1 MSFDQLSSLESGSG
15 RRGNYT
21 DDPEFKQLQSE
32 LMNKLHSLRRNISKL
47 SSDID
52 LLGTKRDTPRVRER
66 VHELLEKS
74 RELCKDIGQG
84 VKKLQTWEDLTVRC
98 AMCLGRAYNRLTY
111 NLQKQQKYDQSR
123 VSTDF
128 QNALQEFQ
136 EVQRRALEKE
146 RASVTA
152 ARAAHDDN
160 ADGSGAPQEGQLE
173 QQQQQELVRLASQD
187 EVDFQEALII
197 EREDEIRNIE
207 QGVGDLNVL
216 FRQVAQIVGEQGEQL
231 TSIEDN
237 IVNVRDDTHGAQVE
251 LAQASRHQKAA
262 RNKGCCLMLIL
273 SIILL
278 IVLLAIFLD

>member
-84 VKKLQTWEDLTVRC
+84 VKKLQTWEDLT
-98 AMCLGRAYNRLTY
+98 
-111 NLQKQQKYDQSR
+111 KQQKYDQSR